1 MYKNKLLVIPAL
13 LTLIY
18 SCKKDVPPERPTEN
32 VTLGSTGGVFVVNEG
47 NYAFGNAKLS
57 YYNKSENSTV
67 VDLFE
72 QTNGMGVGDVLQSM
86 YIFNQHA
93 YLIVNNSGKIE
104 VCDPV
109 TLQKTASISG
119 LTSPRYFLPV
129 SNNKAYVT
137 DIYANKIWKI
147 DLVNNSITGSIQLN
161 GWSEQMTSVFGETF
175 IANFTNGKVYVLDE
189 STDILT
195 DSIVL
200 TKGASSIVQDANGKL
215 WVLCAGDATS
225 SISPA
230 LYKINPTTR
239 NIEFSQTLSGS
250 PSRLCVNGTSDTL
263 YFLNSGVFQLSINS
277 AIIPT
282 TPVITQ
288 GTANFY
294 GLGIDPQTSL
304 IYVSDAIDY
313 IQYGKILIYK
323 PNGIYV
329 KEFDAG
335 IIPGDFWFQ

>member
-1 MYKNKLLVIPAL
+1 MSKNTLFLLFIFFS
-13 LTLIY
+13 LIY
-18 SCKKDVPPERPTEN
+18 SCKKDQPPERPTEN
-32 VTLGSTGGVFVVNEG
+32 FTLGNTGGVFVVNEG

-57 YYNKSENSTV
+57 YYNKAENSTI

-72 QTNGMGVGDVLQSM
+72 QTNGTGVGDVLQSL
-86 YIFNQHA
+86 YVFNQHA
-93 YLIVNNSGKIE
+93 YLVVNNSGKIE

-109 TLQKTASISG
+109 NLQKTATISG

-147 DLVNNSITGSIQLN
+147 DLTNNTISGSIHLN

-175 IANFTNGKVYVLDE
+175 ITNFTNGKLYVLDE
-189 STDILT
+189 STDNLI
-195 DSIVL
+195 DSIVV
-200 TKGASSIVQDANGKL
+200 TKGASSIIQDANGKL
-215 WVLCAGDATS
+215 WVLCSGDATS

-230 LYKINPTTR
+230 LYRINPTTR
-239 NIEFSQTLSGS
+239 NIEFSQTISGS
-250 PSRLCVNGTSDTL
+250 PSRLCTNGTADTL
-263 YFLNSGVFQLSINS
+263 YFLNSGIMQFPINTSSIPS
-277 AIIPT
+277 
-282 TPVITQ
+282 TPIITQ

-304 IYVSDAIDY
+304 IYVGDAIDY
-313 IQYGKILIYK
+313 IQYGKVLIYK
-323 PNGIYV
+323 PNGNYV
-329 KEFDAG
+329 KEFGAG